1 MTYLEAV
8 NNVLKRLREDVVLSV
23 EDNEYSSQIGVM
35 VNDAKTFVEDNYQ
48 WSYLKTTQT
57 VDTVADTQSVSLV
70 GVNVRSEVLDVA
82 DITNNRFLQ
91 YMSSERVRR
100 NRINA
105 TNNSDP
111 AYYTFN
117 GVDANGD
124 MLLEMYPT
132 PNAVITLEV
141 SVVKRLPDLTADAD
155 TITVPAYPVTQLAYA
170 MAIQERGEAGGMSST
185 QQYTIAQRALQD
197 AISLDALKHPE
208 ESVWSVY

>member
-23 EDNEYSSQIGVM
+23 DENEYSSQIGVM
-35 VNDAKTFVEDNYQ
+35 VNDAKIFVEDNYQ
-48 WSYLKTTQT
+48 WSALKTTQS
-57 VDTVADTQSVSLV
+57 VDTVANVKDVSLV
-70 GVNVRSEVLDVA
+70 GVTPRSEIVDVA
-82 DITNNRFLQ
+82 DITNNRFLTYATSAQ
-91 YMSSERVRR
+91 VRR

-105 TNNSDP
+105 TNNSAP

-117 GVDANGD
+117 GIDSNGD
-124 MLLEMYPT
+124 ILLEMYPT
-132 PNAVITLEV
+132 PNSILSLEV
-141 SVVKRLPDLTADAD
+141 TVVKRPPDLTADAD
-155 TITVPAYPVTQLAYA
+155 IITVPAYPVTQLAYA

-208 ESVWSVY
+208 ETVWNVY